1 MDLNGWATMISVDQI
16 IKRLYLV
23 ASHLLD
29 LALGLRWRLIN
40 TCNASVLV
48 ALLVY
53 VKKYSWRNKCNASV
67 FVAVSLFVHVKK
79 YSSRRIDKYNQN
91 QIKQS
96 DLSWLT
102 LLLTIG
108 WILINK

>member
-1 MDLNGWATMISVDQI
+1 M
-16 IKRLYLV
+16 
-23 ASHLLD
+23 
-29 LALGLRWRLIN
+29 
-40 TCNASVLV
+40 CNASVLV

-67 FVAVSLFVHVKK
+67 FVAVSPFVHVKK